1 MDSSSGRSL
10 TSFRGDTS
18 NPTTLEPH
26 DPSALDDARFI
37 PNALDFA
44 YRAILAEDAL
54 KLSVPPVFSNA
65 QAVDSAS
72 FAGRGASFAVYRR
85 RIPAQKLLKSR
96 VEVDGFSVETEDRRK
111 LPDVVAYKVAV
122 IEFSDKGEATHT
134 SRHAIDAAIMELYL
148 STHRPILQ
156 HSNLVDFL
164 GLAWATNPF
173 NSLQKLP
180 VLIVEFAEH
189 GSLSQLQQRE
199 FLGIETRRK
208 LCLDVC
214 KGLHMLHSCGI
225 VHGDIK
231 AENVLIFPDGENK
244 YRAKLSDFGYSMV
257 MNTAK
262 SSLSLGGTRP
272 WKAPEAKTAV
282 NVSGAKHTDIYSL
295 ALLIWCTFAHGCSIF
310 RLLMDPSKQGEDF
323 YAEAERMKETGEL
336 VAQLDLSAWYLK
348 AITASPYDDPV
359 HFLDHVRSLYQRMQ
373 QLIAQ
378 ANGQVNETTFDF
390 EEMEKLLCTIPL
402 AQFPQLEPMKQQF
415 VAGVQRFGFYSAM
428 QRAVTIG
435 LSTEP
440 SKRDL
445 GQIMV
450 SLGHNASAESDQ
462 VLKSNL
468 NQHTF
473 TWRHWTKMDPS
484 VQKYLTTTYIQ
495 RNEEEAKIGM
505 PNPPEAF
512 LLTALYINGYG
523 VNKDTS
529 SATNWLFLAWGVKHP
544 LATAY
549 GYRIGRAIGVTFGKL
564 DGVIGSLKRMALRGS
579 RTALED
585 LAMVSKDDYEETRK
599 TIRDSLA
606 GTGANHFFQT
616 EMLYGFTHGM
626 WVKTFGNIPVLL
638 ENFSRL
644 DRIAD
649 YTTNKRGDR
658 ILHVAASC
666 GQTEAIEA
674 LLDRFPTLEVNQL
687 NGQGETPLLCACR
700 AGQTDTVLWLTSHGA
715 KASVAARNGES
726 PLHWLI
732 SFDDEEV
739 KRVGPALIQ
748 AGADA
753 NVKTTTTIAYQAE
766 FPASLDLDRFQQG
779 YPIGWGDSLVQV
791 LGTSD
796 GLMYELAT
804 HCDRPQIVK
813 FLLSNTADPSICN
826 KSWPRAN
833 SALEIAASHL
843 RSECLE
849 LMTEAIEQYNVE
861 RGAAKHGGFMVT
873 ELLEQAVHGSC
884 LFDMILH
891 HGPEYQQAM
900 ESTFR
905 CLLSKANRV
914 ANING
919 YGGFNQTL
927 LYLAVSLARDELVEY
942 LLKHGVG
949 AMKAGVAHDE
959 EVPQSQDVGAFRMTD
974 INRACGVDM
983 RTPLLEAV
991 RWNRPAMVNLLLE
1004 HGALATEASK
1014 NPFSGQSSTWTVL
1027 HVLAYAGQNDA
1038 RLVQALLDHGAPLDG
1053 LPDEFDITESPLL
1066 ITVQNDSFQLAD
1078 SFVSHGA
1085 DINFTTL
1092 GSGHLALTNP
1102 TTILGHV
1109 IASNSRNSIARLR
1122 YLLDSAST
1130 RDNLNFIVEPT
1141 RQWTALH
1148 RAAAAH
1154 ADAEF
1159 RGTDATEAAELDW
1172 TDIDWGANRE
1182 ILNELLRRFNNPEQL
1197 DATEQSMGLTA
1208 MHLAVMSGNEAAVRL
1223 LLDHGAR
1230 GDVRMAGGQG
1240 ATAADMA
1247 LGIQMGRLSM
1257 NEEGTQPS
1265 REEVAARKKC
1275 SDLLNPSARS
1285 AA

>member
-1 MDSSSGRSL
+1 
-10 TSFRGDTS
+10 
-18 NPTTLEPH
+18 
-26 DPSALDDARFI
+26 
-37 PNALDFA
+37 
-44 YRAILAEDAL
+44 
-54 KLSVPPVFSNA
+54 
-65 QAVDSAS
+65 
-72 FAGRGASFAVYRR
+72 
-85 RIPAQKLLKSR
+85 
-96 VEVDGFSVETEDRRK
+96 
-111 LPDVVAYKVAV
+111 
-122 IEFSDKGEATHT
+122 
-134 SRHAIDAAIMELYL
+134 MELYL
-148 STHRPILQ
+148 STHRPILK
-156 HSNLVDFL
+156 HPNLVDFL

-199 FLGIETRRK
+199 YLGMETRRK
-208 LCLDVC
+208 LSLDIC

-231 AENVLIFPDGENK
+231 ADNVLIFPDGENK

-272 WKAPEAKTAV
+272 WKAPEAKTTV
-282 NVSGAKHTDIYSL
+282 HVSGAKHTDIYSL
-295 ALLIWCTFAHGCSIF
+295 ALLIWCTFAHGCNIF
-310 RLLMDPSKQGEDF
+310 RLLVDPSKQGEDF

-336 VAQLDLSAWYLK
+336 VAQLNLSAWYLK
-348 AITASPYDDPV
+348 AITASPYDDPI

-373 QLIAQ
+373 QVIAQ
-378 ANGQVNETTFDF
+378 ANGQADETTFDP
-390 EEMEKLLCTIPL
+390 EDMEKLLCTIPL
-402 AQFPQLEPMKQQF
+402 AQFPQLEPMKQHAQ
-415 VAGVQRFGFYSAM
+415 
-428 QRAVTIG
+428 
-435 LSTEP
+435 
-440 SKRDL
+440 
-445 GQIMV
+445 
-450 SLGHNASAESDQ
+450 SDQ

-484 VQKYLTTTYIQ
+484 VQKYLTTTYIK

-512 LLTALYINGYG
+512 LLTSLYINGYG
-523 VNKDTS
+523 VEKDTS
-529 SATNWLFLAWGVKHP
+529 NATNWLFLAWGMKHP

-564 DGVIGSLKRMALRGS
+564 DGVIGSLKSMALRGS

-585 LAMVSKDDYEETRK
+585 LAMVSKDDYEDTRK
-599 TIRDSLA
+599 TIRNSLA

-674 LLDRFPTLEVNQL
+674 LLNRFPTLEVNQL
-687 NGQGETPLLCACR
+687 NDQGETPLLCACR

-715 KASVAARNGES
+715 KASVTARNGES
-726 PLHWLI
+726 PLHWLV

-739 KRVGPALIQ
+739 EIVGPALIQ
-748 AGADA
+748 AGAVAD
-753 NVKTTTTIAYQAE
+753 VKTTTTIAYQAE

-779 YPIGWGDSLVQV
+779 YPIGW
-791 LGTSD
+791 
-796 GLMYELAT
+796 AT

-813 FLLSNTADPSICN
+813 FLLSNTADPGICN
-826 KSWPRAN
+826 TSWPRAN

-849 LMTEAIEQYNVE
+849 LMTQAIEQFNVE

-891 HGPEYQQAM
+891 HGPKYQQAM
-900 ESTFR
+900 ESTFK

-914 ANING
+914 ACLHG
-919 YGGFNQTL
+919 YGGFSQTL

-942 LLKHGVG
+942 LLKHGVD
-949 AMKAGVAHDE
+949 AMKAGLGHNE
-959 EVPQSQDVGAFRMTD
+959 EAPKSQDVGAFRMTD

-991 RWNRPAMVNLLLE
+991 RWNRPTMVNLLLE

-1014 NPFSGQSSTWTVL
+1014 NPFSGQSSTWTAL

-1038 RLVQALLDHGAPLDG
+1038 RLVQTLLDHGAPLDG
-1053 LPDEFDITESPLL
+1053 LPDEYDITESPLL
-1066 ITVQNDSFQLAD
+1066 IAVQNDSFQLAD

-1092 GSGHLALTNP
+1092 GSGHLALTSP

-1122 YLLDSAST
+1122 YLLESAST
-1130 RDNLNFIVEPT
+1130 RDHLNFIVEPT

-1148 RAAAAH
+1148 RAAVAH

-1159 RGTDATEAAELDW
+1159 RGTDATEAAGLDW
-1172 TDIDWGANRE
+1172 TDVDWGANRE
-1182 ILNELLRRFNNPEQL
+1182 ILNELLRHFNSPEQL

-1208 MHLAVMSGNEAAVRL
+1208 MHLAVMVGNEAAVRL

-1230 GDVRMAGGQG
+1230 VDVRMAGGQG

-1247 LGIQMGRLSM
+1247 LGIQMGRLPM

-1265 REEVAARKKC
+1265 REELAARKKC
-1275 SDLLNPSARS
+1275 SDLLSTPAQS